1 MADLCRLIITRF
13 LSVITNHLGEDGL
26 VVPCEEGSL
35 ILRWRSFPTSY
46 LSWETPDRN
55 NCDTCCSPFFDKLW
69 LSECRVL
76 FPARVA
82 WVGGFKKKKNDEKPT
97 SQLIPATKRKTY
109 LFSKIPNYERQNLAG
124 RCALLSSSWLL
135 FAWVYLPA
143 DIRNVTEIHFTTVT
157 TSRPNPVTE

>member
-55 NCDTCCSPFFDKLW
+55 NCDTCCSPFWQTLAFRMPSPVSRSRR
-69 LSECRVL
+69 LS
-76 FPARVA
+76 
-82 WVGGFKKKKNDEKPT
+82 GGILKKKKNDEKPT